1 MSERSQARPVSAAE
15 DVLDG
20 ILLAALDQVIVT
32 LDLDGLITRVSVGA
46 ERLLGYP
53 AGALLGRPVAQL
65 LSPEPWPDQPMAFP
79 QLIGADHG
87 TPSRVSTLLRHDGTE
102 LKALVSVAPV
112 RSDGVVTGA
121 VLMAWEMQG
130 ERRAAD
136 AMRRAFEREHAAAE
150 RLRELARIKDDFVAN
165 VSHELRT
172 PLTTVVGNTEML
184 LDGDAGELTAPQQRL
199 LAAIERNARRLQT
212 LVGDLLMLSRIQSGK
227 IGMSVLPVVVQ
238 DVVDRALSV
247 AAQQRASAA
256 VHVSVDLADTPLVV
270 EGDPDDLVR
279 MLSNVLGNALKF
291 TPAGGTVRVRLAG
304 DGRYARIE
312 VVDTGIGIPE
322 DELGLVFDG
331 FFRSSRSQRN
341 ESPGTGLGLTI
352 ARSIA
357 DRHAGTIDI
366 RPAEPEGTA
375 VTIRIPLTQL

>member
-1 MSERSQARPVSAAE
+1 MTGDQRTNLGASTAE

-32 LDLDGLITRVSVGA
+32 LDPDGRITRASAGA

-53 AGALLGRPVAQL
+53 AGAMLGRPVADVL
-65 LSPEPWPDQPMAFP
+65 GSDQPVAFG
-79 QLIGADHG
+79 QLVAAADGGA
-87 TPSRVSTLLRHDGTE
+87 PSRIRTLVRHDGTE
-102 LKALVSVAPV
+102 LKALLSVAAI
-112 RSDGVVTGA
+112 RSAGVVTGA
-121 VLMAWEMQG
+121 VLMACEMQG
-130 ERRAAD
+130 ERRAAE

-184 LDGDAGELTAPQQRL
+184 LDGDAGDLTPPQQRL
-199 LAAIERNARRLQT
+199 LSAIERNARRLQT

-227 IGMSVLPVVVQ
+227 IGMSVRPVVVQ
-238 DVVDRALSV
+238 DVVDRALSAV
-247 AAQQRASAA
+247 AQQRASAA
-256 VHVSVDLADTPLVV
+256 VHLSVDLADAPLVV
-270 EGDPDDLVR
+270 EGDPEDLVR
-279 MLSNVLGNALKF
+279 MCGNVLGNALKF
-291 TPAGGTVRVRLAG
+291 TPAGGTVRVRVAG

-312 VVDTGIGIPE
+312 VVDTGIGIPA

-357 DRHAGTIDI
+357 DRHAGTIEI